1 MKRPLL
7 IAAGIVG
14 AFSFVGQA
22 SAGNLQSQIQDCL
35 TKHANTSQAAAIML
49 ECTAADGKLS
59 NCKVIESNAPKKG
72 FEAAAICVAQ
82 VLPMGGKTGQI
93 RVPVRFPGD
102 G

>member
-7 IAAGIVG
+7 VAAGLLGV
-14 AFSFVGQA
+14 FSFVGQA
-22 SAGNLQSQIQDCL
+22 QAANLQSQIQDCL
-35 TKHANTSQAAAIML
+35 TKHANTSQAAAVML

-59 NCKVIESNAPKKG
+59 ACKVVESNAPKKG
-72 FEAAAICVAQ
+72 FEAAAICVAN

-93 RVPVRFPGD
+93 RVPVRFPGE